1 MHLEHDSYSYVQVQ
15 GPAYYT
21 FIIPITLCC
30 SALKINY
37 YAQEQEFW
45 SEIQTGAKKGAIVV
59 SKRLI
64 EVYIWL
70 VIKCVNMIRAS

>member
-1 MHLEHDSYSYVQVQ
+1 MSEAAGTAVFWEKAINELHGLVYSQ
-15 GPAYYT
+15 G
-21 FIIPITLCC
+21 
-30 SALKINY
+30 LKRGLV
-37 YAQEQEFW
+37 E
-45 SEIQTGAKKGAIVV
+45 